1 MSRSHKRN
9 TLPVEA
15 EYISLARCVLSC
27 QEKVEEFTRKTL
39 EFKRQCASKMHA
51 VNVTSFEFKK
61 YDRPYPHQEKGNN
74 FEAVLGR
81 PIATRVSVRKL
92 YTLLGNGEITLDQ
105 FFDCV
110 IAPEKAVLE
119 TLGEDELARVQETYE
134 KGLDLVITEK

>member
-1 MSRSHKRN
+1 MSRSHHNRQ
-9 TLPVEA
+9 LHPIEA
-15 EYISLARCVLSC
+15 DYIPLARRVLTA
-27 QEKVEEFTRKTL
+27 QRLKEKAQADEL
-39 EFKRQCASKMHA
+39 DAKRQCATKMHA
-51 VNVTSFEFKK
+51 APVSSFEFTHDGKT
-61 YDRPYPHQEKGNN
+61 

-81 PIATRVSVRKL
+81 PIATRVSIRKL

-119 TLGEDELARVQETYE
+119 TLGEDELARVQETYG